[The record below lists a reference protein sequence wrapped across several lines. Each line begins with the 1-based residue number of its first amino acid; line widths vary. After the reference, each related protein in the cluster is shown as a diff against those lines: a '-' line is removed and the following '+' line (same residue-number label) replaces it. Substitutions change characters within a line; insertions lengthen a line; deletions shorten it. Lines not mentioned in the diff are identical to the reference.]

1 MQNLMNSLGPWTV
14 LVFLVLLLGVAYL
27 LKRVQKR

>member
-14 LVFLVLLLGVAYL
+14 LLFLVALLGVAVII
-27 LKRVQKR
+27 KRLQRR

>member
-14 LVFLVLLLGVAYL
+14 LVFLVLPLGVAYL